1 MILNITLFVIGLL
14 LVLVGANF
22 LTDGSASIAK
32 RMGLSDFIVGLTIVS
47 MMTSA
52 PELVVSLTGAFTAST
67 EIAIG
72 NIVGSNIANIFI
84 IIGIT
89 ALIRPIAVERGVLT
103 SEMPIMI
110 LASIVLLI
118 MGCSPWLDGTPMLLS
133 RVDGLLLL
141 IFFILFM
148 RHTIISARSAHPSD
162 PVAKDGAQKKG
173 MPVWRALIYTVGGLG
188 VLILGGNWFVDGA
201 VGIAKAFGWSDAL
214 IGLTIIA
221 IGTSVPE
228 LATSVASALKGY
240 PGMAIGNVIGSNI
253 FNIFFVLGITST
265 VTPLSFG
272 TIGIADLLVM
282 TGAALL
288 FWLCGWFYGHRTIT
302 RAEGILMVACYIG
315 YVVYLYSGI

>member
-72 NIVGSNIANIFI
+72 NIVGSNIANVFI

-89 ALIRPIAVERGVLT
+89 ALIRPISVERGVLT

-110 LASIVLLI
+110 LASAVLLI

-148 RHTIISARSAHPSD
+148 RHTIISARSAHPTD
-162 PVAKDGAQKKG
+162 PVAKDGAQKKE

-272 TIGIADLLVM
+272 SIGIVDLLVM

-302 RAEGILMVACYIG
+302 RAEGTLMVACYIG